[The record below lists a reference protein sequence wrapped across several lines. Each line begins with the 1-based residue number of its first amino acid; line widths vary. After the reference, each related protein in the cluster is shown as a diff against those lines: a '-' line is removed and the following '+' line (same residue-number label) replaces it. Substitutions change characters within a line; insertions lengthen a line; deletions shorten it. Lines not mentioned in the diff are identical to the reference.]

1 MSWWGKL
8 IGGYFGFM
16 LGGPLGALLGAAVGH
31 GFDRGLKQM
40 KEGVLPPTGDQER
53 IQTAFFTA
61 TFSVMGHLAKADGR
75 VTRTEIRFAEA
86 VMAQMNLSGEMRK
99 TAIRLFGEGKEA
111 GFPLDAVLDQFRQEV
126 GRRRNLLR
134 MFLEIQIQS
143 AYGDG
148 AVSAVEE
155 QLLLRISRRLGVPEY
170 EFRILEKMIGAQ
182 VRFREQAAYGPGA
195 GAGRAGYRPQ
205 RAGPSLD
212 DAYAALGLSRG
223 ASDAEVKKA
232 YRRLMSQH
240 HPDKLVAKG
249 LPEEMMKVAAQK
261 THEIKQAYEIIRE
274 ARGIR

>member
-16 LGGPLGALLGAAVGH
+16 LGGPLGAVLGAAVGH

-40 KEGVLPPTGDQER
+40 KEGKLPPPGDQER

-75 VTRTEIRFAEA
+75 VSESEIRFAEA
-86 VMAQMNLSGEMRK
+86 VMAQMNLSGEMRR
-99 TAIRLFGEGKEA
+99 TAIRLFGEGKAA

-134 MFLEIQIQS
+134 MFLEIQIQ
-143 AYGDG
+143 AAWRDG
-148 AVSAVEE
+148 AISSVEE
-155 QLLLRISRRLGVPEY
+155 QLLLRISRRVGVPEF
-170 EFRILEKMIGAQ
+170 EFRILEKMIAAQ
-182 VRFREQAAYGPGA
+182 ARFREQTAY
-195 GAGRAGYRPQ
+195 GAGRQRGGHRPQ
-205 RAGPSLD
+205 PTGPSLE
-212 DAYAALGLSRG
+212 DAYAALGLSQDV
-223 ASDAEVKKA
+223 SDAEVKKS